1 MSETYYS
8 KKLKITG
15 LTFKK
20 TGFSQ
25 DEKEIKD
32 FVEQKTNDSWKIFS
46 NSKNFKNKSMSK
58 NYGKIL
64 LQKEKTNF
72 IKNSRLF
79 NFRFN
84 KAPTLKENQMEINK
98 IIKKKK
104 FKRNKEL
111 SNIHNSILINESKS
125 FRKGLYVTASEL
137 ISKKKN
143 KNKSRMNRSCD
154 EISFKKDSLY
164 KSMSNSSI
172 DNNTNFNRTG
182 LNFSSSYKKVFDN
195 NENTSLSKSILLKE
209 TNNNKLK
216 FLPSL
221 SSYKTKNKNN
231 NKDINQ
237 ISKTQ
242 IQMNDFIFNE
252 HKSVQE
258 FSDMEKKMTKFK
270 IVQNAQIKKL
280 NEMKNKTKF
289 TINDKITMIINLKI
303 KLEKNYRKYAN
314 ELDDY
319 IFYLK
324 DKLFEI
330 STDLQSIDKEI
341 FSKSIEL
348 EKIIFKIV
356 KKQNELQYLIEIRNF
371 LQKVKDKSEKKEK
384 PPLYYFKLLM
394 QDSNKLYIGNYL
406 LNLKIIN
413 QINNKK
419 VASFISSVKE
429 TKEIIQERNID
440 DIYSN
445 KYYTKREEVKP
456 IFDSVEEFI
465 NVNSLFME
473 KNLYNLQEFQHT
485 KKEISKLEKEYTEIE
500 DTTHLVEEIKEKKEI
515 KEKLIQKNELL
526 KERYIYYIEQFKKSR
541 TEIKIN
547 PRNKGRNIP
556 LYLDYYIDLDQCN
569 REKYIKKLKKLK
581 FNGILLLEKLKNVV
595 KNFFKSD
602 YSTKEFYM
610 NFYDKEKDKLEIL
623 EISNIKFDESNIKLI
638 DGFILKIISIYED
651 ICKYVIGK
659 HYEYMSNKKN
669 SEFLKKRIEEIEY
682 KKRINNLFEQK
693 RMEIIKNNEE
703 RKKIIEKSNKPI
715 LYISKMKSDHNQLKK
730 SKILKI
736 KSERK
741 IFDFQKNFLE
751 NEFNSFIKY
760 NEDDNI

>member
-72 IKNSRLF
+72 IKNRRLF

-252 HKSVQE
+252 YKSVQE

-319 IFYLK
+319 IYYLK
-324 DKLFEI
+324 DKIFEI

-760 NEDDNI
+760 NEDGNI

>member
-72 IKNSRLF
+72 IKNRRLF

-221 SSYKTKNKNN
+221 SSYKNKNN

-252 HKSVQE
+252 YKSVQE

-319 IFYLK
+319 IYYLK
-324 DKLFEI
+324 DKIFEI

>member
-72 IKNSRLF
+72 IKNRRLF

-221 SSYKTKNKNN
+221 SSYKNKNN

-252 HKSVQE
+252 YKSVQE

-319 IFYLK
+319 IYYLK
-324 DKLFEI
+324 DKIFEI

-760 NEDDNI
+760 NEDGNI

>member
-72 IKNSRLF
+72 IKNRRLF

-221 SSYKTKNKNN
+221 SSYKNKNN

-252 HKSVQE
+252 YKSVQE

-319 IFYLK
+319 IYYLK
-324 DKLFEI
+324 DKIFEI

-371 LQKVKDKSEKKEK
+371 LQKVKDKSEKNEK

-715 LYISKMKSDHNQLKK
+715 LYISKMKSDQNQLKK

-751 NEFNSFIKY
+751 NEFNSLIKY
-760 NEDDNI
+760 NEDDII